1 MVRKFFLG
9 LIATIMLCSTALATV
24 QMVHY
29 VGGRAGTTLRATT
42 TDASQNM
49 KDDILTAVWQDSRG
63 RTISRCVITC
73 ENNPIRFAFGTNAV
87 QSGTPLGHILYVGQS
102 LAIESPGTLANM
114 EIISAGAG
122 FAGVLMIT
130 PEYTP

>member
-1 MVRKFFLG
+1 MTKKILLVSLAVLF
-9 LIATIMLCSTALATV
+9 LCSTAFATV

-29 VGGRAGTTLRATT
+29 VGGRAGTTLRAAS
-42 TDASQNM
+42 TDTAQNM
-49 KDDILTAVWQDSRG
+49 KDDILTAVWTDSRG

-73 ENNPIRFAFGTNAV
+73 ENNPVRFAFGTDAV

-114 EIISAGAG
+114 SIISAGAG
-122 FAGVLMIT
+122 LAGVLMIT